1 MQPSTETTAQ
11 VSHVVY
17 DDGWLL
23 AVIGKVRVTCFTKV
37 LDEPNFAKYC
47 STLARH
53 LDELPVDRAWG
64 VLHEVVGRGDMNAKR
79 RKTLG
84 EVLSSRREKL
94 ARINSGFV
102 MVTSSSVMR
111 GILTAVFWFAP
122 PPYPW
127 LIAPTARDGLRWL
140 ATKTP
145 GGFDVEGTL
154 AAYEKLKR
162 LIMRA
167 SAAS

>member
-1 MQPSTETTAQ
+1 MQPSTETAAQ
-11 VSHVVY
+11 VSHVAF

-37 LDEPNFAKYC
+37 LDDPNFAKYC
-47 STLARH
+47 GTLAH
-53 LDELPVDRAWG
+53 QLDELPIDRVWG

-79 RKTLG
+79 RKALG
-84 EVLSSRREKL
+84 EVLSRRREKL
-94 ARINSGFV
+94 ARINAGFV

-127 LIAPTARDGLRWL
+127 LIAPTAREGLRWL

-145 GGFDVEGTL
+145 GGFEVERTL
-154 AAYEKLKR
+154 AAYEELKR
-162 LIMRA
+162 RAMRA
-167 SAAS
+167 STAS